1 MKKLVLVLVAIMSV
15 CSSVELQAQLQT
27 PAPSPMAKLTQMVG
41 LTEVTI
47 EYSRPG
53 VKGREI
59 FAENGLV
66 PYDKVWRTGANAA
79 TRFSFSEDVT
89 LGGEALEAGE
99 YAVLTKPGAEQWEVM
114 LFPYE
119 SSNWGSYVDKD
130 PAAKF
135 MAEPQAMDVMV
146 ESFLID
152 LNNLRSGSANIIMAW
167 ANTMVPIPLEVP
179 TDEQVSAQIERVM
192 GGPTAGDYYA
202 AGSYYFE
209 TGKDMDKALKWVQK
223 ANKMQ
228 PRFWTMRTE
237 ALILAEMGKEKEAI
251 ATAQKSMEMA
261 EKAGNEDY
269 VRMNKKS
276 IAEWKGG
283 M

>member
-1 MKKLVLVLVAIMSV
+1 MKKLVLALVAILSV

-59 FAENGLV
+59 FAEDGLV

-79 TRFSFSEDVT
+79 TKFSFSEDVT

-152 LNNLRSGSANIIMAW
+152 LNNLRSGSANIIMA
-167 ANTMVPIPLEVP
+167 
-179 TDEQVSAQIERVM
+179 
-192 GGPTAGDYYA
+192 
-202 AGSYYFE
+202 
-209 TGKDMDKALKWVQK
+209 
-223 ANKMQ
+223 
-228 PRFWTMRTE
+228 
-237 ALILAEMGKEKEAI
+237 
-251 ATAQKSMEMA
+251 
-261 EKAGNEDY
+261 
-269 VRMNKKS
+269 
-276 IAEWKGG
+276 
-283 M
+283 